1 MPNIIVSYK
10 WVPDEQDIKLNSSTL
25 ALDFSKTKYKIS
37 EYDRNAIEEA
47 ALLTQKNGGSIT
59 ALTFGT
65 AGAKQSLKDALSR
78 GPERAIFVNDELAAK
93 SDAYVTANVLA
104 AAVRKASPFDVILC
118 GEGAGDTYAQQVGPR
133 LAAVLGIPAITYVS
147 DIKIEGDKVVATRK
161 VGNCTE
167 VATVAF
173 PVLISVL
180 PEINKPRIPSL
191 KEVLGAAKKPVTEY
205 KLSELELSENE
216 LIVKNNVKAIKGY
229 VMNRKNVIYKAGTA
243 AEKVAGLVE
252 NLAHEGVL

>member
-1 MPNIIVSYK
+1 MPNIIACYK
-10 WVPDEQDIKLNSSTL
+10 WVPDEQDIKLNPSTM
-25 ALDFSKTKYKIS
+25 ALDFSKAKYKIS

-47 ALLTQKNGGSIT
+47 VLLNQKNGGSVT
-59 ALTFGT
+59 ALTFGN

-78 GPERAIFVNDELAAK
+78 GPGKAIFVNDELAAK

-104 AAVRKASPFDVILC
+104 AAVRKAGSYDVILC

-133 LAAVLGIPAITYVS
+133 IAAILGIPAVTYVS
-147 DIKIEGDKVVATRK
+147 EIKIEGNKVVATRK

-167 VATVAF
+167 VATVEF

-191 KEVLGAAKKPVTEY
+191 KEVLGATKKPVFEY
-205 KLSELELSENE
+205 KLSELELSEDE
-216 LIVKNNVKAIKGY
+216 LTAKNNVKAIKGY
-229 VMNRKNVIYKAGTA
+229 VMSRKNVIYKAGTA
-243 AEKVAGLVE
+243 AERVASLVG
-252 NLAHEGVL
+252 NLAQEGVL